1 MKFLFLLSA
10 FIFSSF
16 AFATPDHNL
25 GDHLQV
31 LDLIPSA
38 SIVATG
44 NGTGVDLIQ
53 FDNQLAIV
61 LDCGAAT
68 AGSSPTMDI
77 KIQDSADNSSF
88 TDLSPAFAF
97 TQVTNAASVQ
107 KKVLNKSSA
116 VVRRYIRA
124 VKTIGGTS
132 SPAFPCSVKGYG
144 VYKNPA

>member
-1 MKFLFLLSA
+1 MKNLFL
-10 FIFSSF
+10 IFSLIFSTAVF
-16 AFATPDHNL
+16 AGNS
-25 GDHLQV
+25 GDHMQV

-44 NGTGVDLIQ
+44 NGTGVDIIQ
-53 FDNQLAIV
+53 FTGQIAIV

-88 TDLSPAFAF
+88 ADLSPAFAF

-107 KKVLNKSSA
+107 KKVLSKDAA

-144 VYKNPA
+144 TYKNPA